1 MADHINTGKL
11 GEKLAVNYLI
21 SKTYKILET
30 NWRFGHKEIDII
42 AQNDNEI
49 VFIEVKTRKSS
60 YYEKPHEAVGLKKQE
75 FLIEA
80 AEAFLEEKE
89 MDVEIRFD
97 IISILLDKKEP
108 QIEHIENAF
117 TPLF

>member
-11 GEKLAVNYLI
+11 GEEMAVKYLI
-21 SKTYKILET
+21 LKAYQILET

-42 AQNDNEI
+42 AKNSNEI

-60 YYEKPHEAVGLKKQE
+60 YYEKPHEAVGMRKQE
-75 FLIEA
+75 LLIDA
-80 AEAFLEEKE
+80 AEAFLEERE

>member
-11 GEKLAVNYLI
+11 GEEMAVNYLI
-21 SKTYKILET
+21 SKAYQIQET

-42 AQNDNEI
+42 AQKGNEI
-49 VFIEVKTRKSS
+49 IFIEVKTRKSS
-60 YYEKPHEAVGLKKQE
+60 YYEKPHEAVDLRKQE

-80 AEAFLEEKE
+80 AEAFLDEKK

-108 QIEHIENAF
+108 RIEHIENAF